1 MNACMTN
8 APPERRNH
16 KRSAAPPHR
25 SCGACRSRISRDA
38 RFCASSSNAAATR
51 EEAPRPPPPPPPGRT
66 PVVCMMQ
73 TKKTWASF
81 PFFPRASFQAPP
93 SFFLS
98 SSFFFLSFFF
108 LSFFLLFFLKYSSA
122 YGLLVELGPLPA
134 LPGLPRRLTPRDP
147 CLPPPRPP
155 VSFSDVGWV
164 T

>member
-51 EEAPRPPPPPPPGRT
+51 EEAPRPTPPPPPGRT

-73 TKKTWASF
+73 TKKMWALF
-81 PFFPRASFQAPP
+81 PSFPRASFQAPL

-98 SSFFFLSFFF
+98 S
-108 LSFFLLFFLKYSSA
+108 SFFLLFFLKYSSA
-122 YGLLVELGPLPA
+122 HHRSWSTRRFTMDWWFFFRALSSAVPSLSFRSRFGFPLSSSRTA
-134 LPGLPRRLTPRDP
+134 A
-147 CLPPPRPP
+147 
-155 VSFSDVGWV
+155 SFPL
-164 T
+164 

>member
-16 KRSAAPPHR
+16 TRSAALPHR
-25 SCGACRSRISRDA
+25 SCGACRSRTSRDA
-38 RFCASSSNAAATR
+38 RFCASSSNAASTR

-81 PFFPRASFQAPP
+81 PSFPRAVSSA

-98 SSFFFLSFFF
+98 SFL
-108 LSFFLLFFLKYSSA
+108 LLLFFLKYISAHDRLWSTRSFTMDWWFSSRASSSA
-122 YGLLVELGPLPA
+122 VFPSLFFRSRFGFPLSSSRTA
-134 LPGLPRRLTPRDP
+134 A
-147 CLPPPRPP
+147 
-155 VSFSDVGWV
+155 SFP
-164 T
+164 